1 MEKKAKDGITE
12 LTKTLRVCAQ
22 KLTKREYDLVS
33 STCFALM
40 NGIKFGYDALSSR
53 FIQDKEA
60 IYDIHAGKTD
70 QTTNNVIQ
78 LKVVQGGKNV
88 TAKL

>member
-33 STCFALM
+33 STCSALM

-60 IYDIHAGKTD
+60 IYDIHAGKTV

>member
-1 MEKKAKDGITE
+1 MEKKPKDGITE

-22 KLTKREYDLVS
+22 KLNKREYDLVS

-40 NGIKFGYDALSSR
+40 NGIKFGYEALSSK

-60 IYDIHAGKTD
+60 IYDLHSDKPA
-70 QTTNNVIQ
+70 QTTNNVVQ
-78 LKVVQGGKNV
+78 LKVVQGGKNA